1 LFFALWPPEKIR
13 KALARL
19 ARDLPRRRG
28 RPMPAVNL
36 HITLAFAGAV
46 GADVQDCLHAW
57 AVAIEA
63 QNFELSLARIG
74 CFSRSRIIWLGADAC
89 PAALAYLARR
99 LNEGLESCG
108 IRPNSRAYRPHITLL
123 RDAEPASRIPEVA
136 AIVWQVENFYL
147 VESHTKSAGAQYH
160 LLQRYDLRGEA

>member
-1 LFFALWPPEKIR
+1 
-13 KALARL
+13 
-19 ARDLPRRRG
+19 
-28 RPMPAVNL
+28 MNL

-46 GADVQDCLHAW
+46 EADVHDRLHAW

-63 QNFELSLARIG
+63 QNFELSLAHIG
-74 CFSRSRIIWLGADAC
+74 SFSRSRIIWLGADAC

-108 IRPNSRAYRPHITLL
+108 IRPNSRTYRPHITLM
-123 RDAEPASRIPEVA
+123 RDAEPASRMPEVA
-136 AIVWQVENFYL
+136 PIVWQVKSFYL
-147 VESHTKSAGAQYH
+147 VESHTKPAGALYD